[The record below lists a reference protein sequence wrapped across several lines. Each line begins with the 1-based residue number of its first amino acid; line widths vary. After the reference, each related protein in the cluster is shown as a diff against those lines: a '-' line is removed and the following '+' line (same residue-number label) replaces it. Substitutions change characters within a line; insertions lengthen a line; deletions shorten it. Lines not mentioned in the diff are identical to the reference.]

1 MADRS
6 RPQAKI
12 PAELYGLEDVTSE
25 VMSRREVIRRGG
37 AVAAAAAVFPADF
50 AERLER
56 ISSQDDV
63 IPWTNAPPAGG
74 RANTLDWQALDSWV
88 TPTEQLFS
96 VGHYGTPELDG
107 EAWRLEITGMVD
119 RPMTL
124 TLDDIR
130 SRPQQDV
137 TMLLECAGNRG
148 FATFMGA
155 VHNAKWTGIPLAPL
169 LREAGIHDGGVEIVF
184 FGADTG
190 TETLMHRDDFEV
202 DQQFARSLSVE
213 DAMRDNVLLAWA
225 VNGESLPI
233 GNGYPLRLIAPGWYG
248 VANVKWLTRIE
259 VRDTR
264 FMGKFMARDYVTL
277 RQEGSDE
284 DGVWAETSVGRT
296 NINSIPANVVRT
308 DGGYRINGAAW
319 GKPID
324 RVEVSIDGGDWQPV
338 ALGEGADDPYTWT
351 FWHLEWAAS
360 PGAHTVTSRAIS
372 TDGEIQPTTDDP
384 VMVQKITYWESYGS
398 VVREITIPDQ

>member
-107 EAWRLEITGMVD
+107 EAWRLEIAGMVD

-190 TETLMHRDDFEV
+190 TETLLHRDD
-202 DQQFARSLSVE
+202 
-213 DAMRDNVLLAWA
+213 
-225 VNGESLPI
+225 
-233 GNGYPLRLIAPGWYG
+233 
-248 VANVKWLTRIE
+248 IE
-259 VRDTR
+259 VCLLYTSPSPRDR
-264 FMGKFMARDYVTL
+264 G
-277 RQEGSDE
+277 
-284 DGVWAETSVGRT
+284 
-296 NINSIPANVVRT
+296 
-308 DGGYRINGAAW
+308 
-319 GKPID
+319 
-324 RVEVSIDGGDWQPV
+324 
-338 ALGEGADDPYTWT
+338 
-351 FWHLEWAAS
+351 
-360 PGAHTVTSRAIS
+360 
-372 TDGEIQPTTDDP
+372 
-384 VMVQKITYWESYGS
+384 
-398 VVREITIPDQ
+398 

>member
-1 MADRS
+1 MEDRS
-6 RPQAKI
+6 RRQARN
-12 PAELYGLEDVTSE
+12 PAELYGLADVTPE
-25 VMSRREVIRRGG
+25 VISRREVIRRGG
-37 AVAAAAAVFPADF
+37 AVAAAATVFPTDF
-50 AERLER
+50 AERLAQ

-124 TLDDIR
+124 TLDDIQ

-155 VHNAKWTGIPLAPL
+155 VHNAKWTGTPLCTSSS
-169 LREAGIHDGGVEIVF
+169 RGRNSRRWGRDCF

-190 TETLMHRDDFEV
+190 TETLLHRDDIEV

-225 VNGESLPI
+225 VNGEFCQS
-233 GNGYPLRLIAPGWYG
+233 
-248 VANVKWLTRIE
+248 V
-259 VRDTR
+259 
-264 FMGKFMARDYVTL
+264 MGIL
-277 RQEGSDE
+277 
-284 DGVWAETSVGRT
+284 
-296 NINSIPANVVRT
+296 
-308 DGGYRINGAAW
+308 
-319 GKPID
+319 
-324 RVEVSIDGGDWQPV
+324 
-338 ALGEGADDPYTWT
+338 
-351 FWHLEWAAS
+351 
-360 PGAHTVTSRAIS
+360 
-372 TDGEIQPTTDDP
+372 
-384 VMVQKITYWESYGS
+384 
-398 VVREITIPDQ
+398 